1 MIEFTDSFCF
11 NGIEVILV
19 GVIES
24 YIKQQDEQYQSALEH
39 VYHLI
44 QNAIPDADEKISW
57 RMPTFHKKHNIIHFA
72 CNKKHVGIYPG
83 ADGVEEFAEEL
94 KEKGYKFSKG
104 AIQFPYDRIDDEL
117 ITRIALWC
125 YENHRNEDYMLKLNN
140 E

>member
-11 NGIEVILV
+11 NGIEVIFV
-19 GVIES
+19 GEIES
-24 YIKQQDEQYQSALEH
+24 YIKQKDAVYQSALEH

-44 QNAIPDADEKISW
+44 QRAIPEADEKISW
-57 RMPTFHKKHNIIHFA
+57 GMPTFHKKHNIIHFA

-94 KEKGYKFSKG
+94 IEKGYKYSKG

-117 ITRIALWC
+117 IKRIALWC
-125 YENHRNEDYMLKLNN
+125 YENHSK
-140 E
+140 